1 MSDSPKKPSD
11 WPKCWER
18 TDASEQADRFANECL
33 DACDGGIDFDALETI
48 AKRFDVAIA
57 QARRDALIEAAEAYD
72 RYVWETD
79 EPDGPCAWLR
89 ARAAQGAGV
98 NPADSPPTN
107 TDSTGATT
115 TEVVQSSP
123 KMLPHPT
130 D

>member
-1 MSDSPKKPSD
+1 MTDSPTKPSD

-33 DACDGGIDFDALETI
+33 DVCDGGIDFGALETI
-48 AKRFDVAIA
+48 AKRFDLAVA

-72 RYVWETD
+72 RYVRETD

-89 ARAAQGAGV
+89 ARAAAV
-98 NPADSPPTN
+98 KESTTAVD

-123 KMLPHPT
+123 KMPSQPT